1 MLTIILVIILMLCSL
16 HFLFYHNNFAKSLL
30 IVPGPPIKFFFGNS
44 LDILLTP
51 EELFSLSYRWVSL
64 YKGIFRFY
72 AYFHGAVCI
81 YNPDDIEI
89 ILSSMKYHEK
99 SFIYTFLKPWLKEG
113 LLLSNGSK
121 WQNRR
126 KILTSA
132 FHFNVLQKYYPVL
145 EDNSQRLIKALD
157 KTNGE
162 IIDIIPITSEYT
174 LNTIC
179 ESAMGTQ
186 LREESAGAGK
196 LYKEAI
202 YEVTNTIVQRFS
214 NLLLHLD
221 FVFNKTSVGK
231 KQLKYLEVI
240 RNFTENVIKER
251 RKTIVMPSMIENN
264 SKLDETREK
273 NDYLSSNKKKER
285 NAMLDLL
292 ISAEKDGLIDD
303 AGIQEEVD
311 TFMFE
316 GYDTTATG
324 LIYCLMMLANEQEA
338 QDKIVEELNG
348 IFGDD
353 KRSATIEDLNKMRY
367 LDCCIKESLR
377 LYPPVP
383 FISRKV
389 NVDTVLS
396 GYKIPAGTY
405 CHIHI
410 YHLHRHEHLF
420 KNALKFDPDRFLPE
434 NSVGRHNYAYLPFS
448 AGPRNCIGQKFAMME
463 LKSGISAILRNFKL
477 IPVTKPTDL
486 RFAADLVLRSK
497 WRNSAPSFY
506 AAQSID
512 MRVREGSHKNADD
525 VLFDMFKNEDT
536 GLLPVGKFLAALRT
550 TGIRKNDPRVKEVM
564 HNLYKV
570 HKESNFEGGSPE
582 TLKLDR
588 KSFKEVISPNIVLI
602 TRAFR
607 SQFVI
612 PDFQDFIKD
621 IEEMYWSAKSNT
633 DGKVASYIPQLARA
647 SSENWAVSVCTID
660 GQRFSIGDVNVPFTL
675 QSCSKPLTYA
685 MALETLGPDV
695 VHKYVGTEPS
705 GRNFN
710 ELVLD
715 YNMKPH
721 NPMINAGAILVC
733 SLLKTLDKPEMTL
746 AEKFD
751 YVMSF
756 FSRLAGNEALGFNN
770 AVFLSEREAADRNY
784 ALGFY
789 MREHKCYPEK
799 TNLRECMDFYFQCCS
814 MEASCDIVSIMAAT
828 LANGGICPITD
839 EKVLRPDSVRNVLSL
854 MHSCGMYD
862 YSGQFA
868 FKVGLP
874 AKSGVSGAMLIVVPN
889 VMGICTWSPPLDPL
903 GNSCRGLQFCDEMIE
918 RFNFHKYDNIRYASH
933 KKDPRRY
940 KFESTG
946 LSIVNL
952 LFSSA
957 SGDLSA
963 LRRHH
968 LSGMDMTLSDYDG
981 RTALHLAAAE
991 GHLSCVDFLLAQCGV
1006 PHDPQDRWGSRPLNE
1021 AETFN
1026 HSAVV
1031 QYLKEWEHSHPENK
1045 PLEQKP
1051 DTVDQILKP
1060 EVKPDADD
1068 AVKDPSIQEI
1078 VSRNGDK
1085 VL

>member
-1 MLTIILVIILMLCSL
+1 MLTIILLIILMLCSL

-30 IVPGPPIKFFFGNS
+30 IVPGPPIKFFVGNS

-121 WQNRR
+121 WQRRR

-162 IIDIIPITSEYT
+162 IIDIIPISSEYT

-186 LREESAGAGK
+186 LKEEAAGAGK

-221 FVFNKTSVGK
+221 LIFNKTSVGK
-231 KQLKYLEVI
+231 KQVKYLEVI
-240 RNFTENVIKER
+240 RNFTEIVIKER
-251 RKTIVMPSMIENN
+251 RKTIAMPSMIEND
-264 SKLDETREK
+264 SELDETREK

-338 QDKIVEELNG
+338 QDKIVEELNS

-448 AGPRNCIGQKFAMME
+448 AGPRNCIG
-463 LKSGISAILRNFKL
+463 
-477 IPVTKPTDL
+477 
-486 RFAADLVLRSK
+486 
-497 WRNSAPSFY
+497 
-506 AAQSID
+506 
-512 MRVREGSHKNADD
+512 
-525 VLFDMFKNEDT
+525 
-536 GLLPVGKFLAALRT
+536 
-550 TGIRKNDPRVKEVM
+550 
-564 HNLYKV
+564 
-570 HKESNFEGGSPE
+570 
-582 TLKLDR
+582 
-588 KSFKEVISPNIVLI
+588 
-602 TRAFR
+602 
-607 SQFVI
+607 
-612 PDFQDFIKD
+612 
-621 IEEMYWSAKSNT
+621 MY
-633 DGKVASYIPQLARA
+633 I
-647 SSENWAVSVCTID
+647 I
-660 GQRFSIGDVNVPFTL
+660 
-675 QSCSKPLTYA
+675 
-685 MALETLGPDV
+685 
-695 VHKYVGTEPS
+695 
-705 GRNFN
+705 
-710 ELVLD
+710 
-715 YNMKPH
+715 
-721 NPMINAGAILVC
+721 
-733 SLLKTLDKPEMTL
+733 
-746 AEKFD
+746 
-751 YVMSF
+751 
-756 FSRLAGNEALGFNN
+756 
-770 AVFLSEREAADRNY
+770 
-784 ALGFY
+784 
-789 MREHKCYPEK
+789 
-799 TNLRECMDFYFQCCS
+799 
-814 MEASCDIVSIMAAT
+814 
-828 LANGGICPITD
+828 
-839 EKVLRPDSVRNVLSL
+839 
-854 MHSCGMYD
+854 
-862 YSGQFA
+862 
-868 FKVGLP
+868 
-874 AKSGVSGAMLIVVPN
+874 
-889 VMGICTWSPPLDPL
+889 
-903 GNSCRGLQFCDEMIE
+903 
-918 RFNFHKYDNIRYASH
+918 
-933 KKDPRRY
+933 
-940 KFESTG
+940 
-946 LSIVNL
+946 
-952 LFSSA
+952 
-957 SGDLSA
+957 
-963 LRRHH
+963 
-968 LSGMDMTLSDYDG
+968 
-981 RTALHLAAAE
+981 
-991 GHLSCVDFLLAQCGV
+991 
-1006 PHDPQDRWGSRPLNE
+1006 
-1021 AETFN
+1021 
-1026 HSAVV
+1026 
-1031 QYLKEWEHSHPENK
+1031 
-1045 PLEQKP
+1045 
-1051 DTVDQILKP
+1051 
-1060 EVKPDADD
+1060 
-1068 AVKDPSIQEI
+1068 
-1078 VSRNGDK
+1078 
-1085 VL
+1085 